1 MGALP
6 AAPTAAIEAAGTVEV
21 AAASAAAEV
30 TEVAKP
36 TLDHAQ
42 VSETIMN
49 LAKEVVGDADDVHAD
64 SALMDAG
71 MDSLSAV
78 AFRNSLMRAIKGV
91 NLPASLM
98 FDYPTVNQIA
108 DYIVEESSR

>member
-1 MGALP
+1 MGNAIYEAERAEQTALP
-6 AAPTAAIEAAGTVEV
+6 VAKTEAV
-21 AAASAAAEV
+21 
-30 TEVAKP
+30 EVAKP